1 MVKIIKKLSPPTTDK
16 ASIRLLLQIAV
27 QYDLLIHNMDVKN
40 AYLNTPL
47 DYKMYVELPESFKGK
62 NGN

>member
-1 MVKIIKKLSPPTTDK
+1 M

-27 QYDLLIHNMDVKN
+27 YYNLLIHHMDVKG

-47 DYKMYVELPESFKGK
+47 DYEIYVEPLESFKVK
-62 NGN
+62 NWNYV